1 MVSYIFTG
9 FPSSEYIVDD
19 PAYPIKLEVYNLL
32 KIANQQQVTIN
43 LKMQGCKLNSGII
56 SSTSPYIGDAGVIYT
71 FEAQVNVSQLSRSD
85 EPKQLNMM
93 IKLPNGSAWFN
104 SQSSC
109 QVELPLY
116 CSIDDV
122 QKRIV
127 VKNLLSYTKSSISI
141 KTFNVINPS
150 ALSTLTTLNFSSS
163 LYE

>member
-1 MVSYIFTG
+1 
-9 FPSSEYIVDD
+9 
-19 PAYPIKLEVYNLL
+19 
-32 KIANQQQVTIN
+32 
-43 LKMQGCKLNSGII
+43 MQGCKLSSGII
-56 SSTSPYIGDAGVIYT
+56 QSTSPYIGDAGVIYT

-85 EPKQLNMM
+85 EPKQLNLM
-93 IKLPNGSAWFN
+93 IKLPVGSAWFG

-127 VKNLLSYTKSSISI
+127 VKNLLFYTKPTISI

-150 ALSTLTTLNFSSS
+150 ALTTLTTLNFSTS
-163 LYE
+163 LYEETTVSNIVTENTICVGAFGFAYMPSPPNQCAMSLKSEHLSTTK